1 VACAKKRAIAEGRT
15 ILFLDESAFYLL
27 PGVVRTWAPV
37 GETPILCCKLTRDHY
52 SVISAITATGEL
64 YLAMQ
69 TKAFD
74 SATVIAFLEHLL
86 RLIAGKLLIIWDG
99 APIHRSQAIKTFL
112 AAGAAERIWLERLPG
127 YAPDL
132 NPDEGIWHYLKHVE
146 LKNLCC
152 HDLCQLG
159 QERTAAVQRLSA
171 KPDIITACFIERM
184 PTASLPFRSYKK

>member
-152 HDLCQLG
+152 HNLCQLG
-159 QERTAAVQRLSA
+159 QELTAAVQRLSA
-171 KPDIITACFIERM
+171 KPDIITACF
-184 PTASLPFRSYKK
+184 TALDNYKKST

>member
-1 VACAKKRAIAEGRT
+1 MGDADLARVEKKALAEGRT

-37 GETPILCCKLTRDHY
+37 GKTPLLRCKLTRDHY
-52 SVISAITATGEL
+52 SVISAITPTGKL

-69 TKAFD
+69 PEAYD
-74 SATVIAFLEHLL
+74 SAAVIAFLEQLL
-86 RLIAGKLLIIWDG
+86 CVIVGKLLIIWDG

-146 LKNLCC
+146 LKNVCC
-152 HDLCQLG
+152 HD
-159 QERTAAVQRLSA
+159 
-171 KPDIITACFIERM
+171 
-184 PTASLPFRSYKK
+184 